1 VLPVVPVLPRLLV
14 PLPQQV
20 RLLVV
25 LLPWV
30 AQLVPPQVPPP
41 LLPRPLP
48 RHKFL
53 TITDTIKTVC

>member
-41 LLPRPLP
+41 QQVRPLP

-53 TITDTIKTVC
+53 TITDTTKTVC